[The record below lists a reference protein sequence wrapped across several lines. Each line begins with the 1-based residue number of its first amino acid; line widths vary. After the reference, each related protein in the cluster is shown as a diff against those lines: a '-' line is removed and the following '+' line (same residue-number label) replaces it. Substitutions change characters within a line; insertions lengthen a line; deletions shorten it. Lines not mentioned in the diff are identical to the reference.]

1 MNQAMF
7 IGADIGGSHISIAAI
22 DGASMQIIGNTF
34 RANIHTEIDVA
45 NFMQTL
51 ISLIKQCSASLQ
63 EKKIAAICLA
73 FPGAFDY
80 ENGIGLYD
88 GSNKKF
94 EKLYGLN
101 IRETLEKDLQTNI
114 PIFFCNDALSFS
126 LGEYEQLHNA
136 SINMMAITLGS
147 GLGSSFINNY
157 QLLSLTDK
165 FIPNNGELYNWPYK
179 DGVAEDYFSSKAL
192 VRLYFDHTGIQVEGV
207 KTIKE
212 HADNQKGKAI
222 HLFADFGKSLG
233 IFLLHWSNQ
242 CGIKAIV
249 IGGSIVGAW
258 NYFYPSLK
266 EEFINA
272 QNNCVIIPSANPEQ
286 SSILGSVVA
295 YLHKP

>member
-1 MNQAMF
+1 MDQVIF
-7 IGADIGGSHISIAAI
+7 IGADIGGSHISLSAI
-22 DGASMQIIGNTF
+22 DGTSMKIVGNTF
-34 RANIHTEIDVA
+34 RTNINTAIDANSFIES
-45 NFMQTL
+45 L
-51 ISLIKQCSASLQ
+51 ISLIKECSTSLK

-94 EKLYGLN
+94 QKLYGLN
-101 IRETLEKDLQTNI
+101 VRETLSNELQTNI

-136 SINMMAITLGS
+136 GINMMAITLGS

-157 QLLSLTDK
+157 QLLSRTDSS
-165 FIPNNGELYNWPYK
+165 IPNNGELYNWPYK
-179 DGVAEDYFSSKAL
+179 EGVAEDYFSSKAL
-192 VRLYFDHTGIQVEGV
+192 LRQYVEQTGIQVEGV

-212 HADNQKGKAI
+212 HADNQEQQAI
-222 HLFADFGKSLG
+222 DLFKNFGKELG

-258 NYFYPSLK
+258 DYFYPSMK
-266 EEFINA
+266 EIFTNA
-272 QNNCVIIPSANPEQ
+272 PNDCLILPSANPEQ
-286 SSILGSVVA
+286 SSMLGSVVA
-295 YLHKP
+295 YLHKA

>member
-1 MNQAMF
+1 MNNTFF
-7 IGADIGGSHISIAAI
+7 IGADIGGSHISIAAV
-22 DGASMQIIGNTF
+22 DGDTMQIIGNTF
-34 RANIHTEIDVA
+34 RTKINTEIDA
-45 NFMQTL
+45 QNFIEVL
-51 ISLIKQCSASLQ
+51 ISLIEQCSASLL

-88 GSNKKF
+88 GSNQKF

-101 IRETLEKDLQTNI
+101 IRETLANELQTSM

-126 LGEYEQLHNA
+126 LGEYEQLHDA

-157 QLLSLTDK
+157 QLLSLTDTS
-165 FIPNNGELYNWPYK
+165 IPNNGELYNWPYK

-192 VRLYFDHTGIQVEGV
+192 LRQYVEHTGIQTDGV
-207 KTIKE
+207 KAIKE
-212 HADNQKGKAI
+212 HADNQEQQAI
-222 HLFADFGKSLG
+222 SLFSDFGKALG

-258 NYFYPSLK
+258 DYFYPSMK
-266 EEFINA
+266 QVFTNT
-272 QNNCVIIPSANPEQ
+272 QNECVIKPSANPEQ
-286 SSILGSVVA
+286 SSMLGSVVA

>member
-1 MNQAMF
+1 MDQAMF
-7 IGADIGGSHISIAAI
+7 IGADIGGSHISLAAI
-22 DGASMQIIGNTF
+22 DQASMQIVGNTF
-34 RANIHTEIDVA
+34 RSKINTEIDAA
-45 NFMQTL
+45 NFIEVL
-51 ISLIKQCSASLQ
+51 IDLIKQCSESLQ

-101 IRETLEKDLQTNI
+101 IRETLAKELQTDI

-126 LGEYEQLHNA
+126 LGEYEQLHDA

-157 QLLSLTDK
+157 QLLSLTDAS
-165 FIPNNGELYNWPYK
+165 IPNNGELYNWPYK

-192 VRLYFDHTGIQVEGV
+192 LRLYSERSGIQVDGV

-212 HADNQKGKAI
+212 HADKREQAAI
-222 HLFADFGKSLG
+222 DLFSDFGKALG

-242 CGIKAIV
+242 SGIKAIIV
-249 IGGSIVGAW
+249 GGSIVGAW
-258 NYFYPSLK
+258 DYFYPALK
-266 EEFINA
+266 DVFEQA
-272 QNNCVIIPSANPEQ
+272 QNNCSIIPSKNPEQ
-286 SSILGSVVA
+286 SSMIGSVVA

>member
-1 MNQAMF
+1 MDQAIF

-22 DGASMQIIGNTF
+22 DKASMQIIGNTF
-34 RANIHTEIDVA
+34 RSKINTEIDA
-45 NFMQTL
+45 LNFIHTL
-51 ISLIKQCSASLQ
+51 VSLIKQCSTSLQ
-63 EKKIAAICLA
+63 EKKISAICLA

-101 IRETLEKDLQTNI
+101 IRETLATELQTNI

-157 QLLSLTDK
+157 QLLSLTDSS
-165 FIPNNGELYNWPYK
+165 IPNNGELYNWPYK
-179 DGVAEDYFSSKAL
+179 AGVAEDYFSSKAL
-192 VRLYFDHTGIQVEGV
+192 VSLYFEHTGIQVEGV
-207 KTIKE
+207 KAMKE
-212 HADNQKGKAI
+212 HADNQDPKAI
-222 HLFADFGKSLG
+222 KLFADFGKDLG

-249 IGGSIVGAW
+249 IGGSIIGAW
-258 NYFYPSLK
+258 DYFYPSMK
-266 EEFINA
+266 SIFSNV
-272 QNNCVIIPSANPEQ
+272 QNDCSIIPSKNPEQ
-286 SSILGSVVA
+286 SSMLGSVVA

>member
-1 MNQAMF
+1 MDQAFF

-22 DGASMQIIGNTF
+22 DQASLQIIGDTF
-34 RANIHTEIDVA
+34 RSKINTEIDA
-45 NFMQTL
+45 TNFIQVL
-51 ISLIKQCSASLQ
+51 VSLIKQCSTSLQ

-101 IRETLEKDLQTNI
+101 IRETLATELQTDI

-147 GLGSSFINNY
+147 GLGSSFIKNY
-157 QLLSLTDK
+157 QLLSLTDNS
-165 FIPNNGELYNWPYK
+165 IPNNGELYNWPYK
-179 DGVAEDYFSSKAL
+179 AGVAEDYFSSKAL
-192 VRLYFDHTGIQVEGV
+192 LRQYSERTGIQADGV

-212 HADNQKGKAI
+212 HADNQDPEAI
-222 HLFADFGKSLG
+222 KLFADFGKDLG

-242 CGIKAIV
+242 SGIKAIV

-258 NYFYPSLK
+258 DYFYPSLK
-266 EEFINA
+266 QAFSNE
-272 QNNCVIIPSANPEQ
+272 QNDCSIIPSKNPEQ
-286 SSILGSVVA
+286 SSMLGSVVA

>member
-1 MNQAMF
+1 MNNTFF
-7 IGADIGGSHISIAAI
+7 IGADIGGSHISVSTI
-22 DGASMQIIGNTF
+22 DGASMQIVGNTF
-34 RANIHTEIDVA
+34 RAKINTEIEA
-45 NFMQTL
+45 ENFIEVL
-51 ISLIKQCSASLQ
+51 IDLIKQCSASMQ
-63 EKKIAAICLA
+63 EKKITAICLA

-101 IRETLEKDLQTNI
+101 IRETLANELQTNI

-126 LGEYEQLHNA
+126 LGEYQQLHDA

-157 QLLSLTDK
+157 QLLSLIDSS
-165 FIPNNGELYNWPYK
+165 IPNNGELYNWPYK
-179 DGVAEDYFSSKAL
+179 EGVAEDYFSSKAL
-192 VRLYFDHTGIQVEGV
+192 LSQYCERSGVQVDGV

-212 HADNQKGKAI
+212 HADNQGQEAI
-222 HLFADFGKSLG
+222 NLFAEFGTALG

-258 NYFYPSLK
+258 DYFYPALK
-266 EEFINA
+266 DVFEQA
-272 QNNCVIIPSANPEQ
+272 KNNCSIIPSNNPEQ
-286 SSILGSVVA
+286 SSMIGSVVA
-295 YLHKP
+295 YLHKV